1 MEYSI
6 KQREH
11 DRDYFM
17 NKIKGALM
25 YKGGAFENK
34 DLHEVTA
41 YDLIDCCY
49 KNGIILDCKLFEE
62 QMAEQIRF

>member
-1 MEYSI
+1 MEYNI

-25 YKGGAFENK
+25 YRGGAFENK
-34 DLHEVTA
+34 DLHELTA
-41 YDLIDCCY
+41 YTLIDSCF
-49 KNGIILDCKLFEE
+49 KNGIILDCRLFEE
-62 QMAEQIRF
+62 QMAEQMRF